1 YMVIA
6 TLAWNLKAWFG
17 LLMPEKA
24 SGERVV
30 KMEFRTFLNTI
41 VNLPAQIVRTG
52 RKILYRVL
60 SYNSWLGDFFAT
72 WEYLCE
78 LRV

>member
-1 YMVIA
+1 MVMA
-6 TLAWNLKAWFG
+6 ALAWNLKAWFG

-41 VNLPAQIVRTG
+41 VHLPAQIIRAG
-52 RKILYRVL
+52 RKIVYRIL
-60 SYNSWLGDFFAT
+60 SYNAWLRNLFAT
-72 WEYLCE
+72 WEYL
-78 LRV
+78 RVLQV